1 MSGTEYGPLYRHRPP
16 ERWTNGDLAAK
27 VGADLGLPP
36 DDEQRAL
43 LDMIYAEKAPDRP
56 AAFEVAVVAPR
67 QNIKTST
74 LLTAAIADMFVFGVK
89 KHLWTAHLDDTA
101 KETFRDVQ
109 EWLSRNDE
117 YASQV
122 KFYEG
127 HQDRSIVHV
136 PTGNRID
143 FGSRTGKGKRGLT
156 GVMRVTLDEALYLE
170 PQHMGAIYP
179 TMLTRPGAQVRL
191 ASSAGVE
198 GSASL
203 RGIRDRGRAGKDPR
217 LAYVE
222 YGAPVRPCEDA
233 KCLHDVGTPGC
244 ALDDRSLW
252 WAANCALW
260 CGRIEEES
268 LADQRRGLPAPE
280 FMREFFSW
288 WEDPL
293 ILGGA
298 FSPERW
304 GGLTEAV
311 PQPDRVPAIGLGGSP
326 DGLYGAIGSAAVL
339 GDGRLAVAPV
349 DRRRGQKWLVAEA
362 ARIQTEH
369 ECAVVVARKGPL
381 AYLIPDLVE
390 AGVDVTEADAADWV
404 DACEGL
410 WRRAED
416 GELVHTGDKD
426 LTESALSASWRP
438 VGDRRAFGR
447 KSGDISLLEAV
458 TLAAHKA
465 GERRGSIYET
475 RGALVL

>member
-1 MSGTEYGPLYRHRPP
+1 MTDYAPLYRHRPKG
-16 ERWTNGDLAAK
+16 RWTYGDLAAK

-56 AAFEVAVVAPR
+56 AAFEVCVIAPR

-89 KHLWTAHLDDTA
+89 KHLWSAHLDDTA
-101 KETFRDVQ
+101 KETFRDAQ
-109 EWLSRNDE
+109 EWIGRNPD
-117 YASQV
+117 YDSQV

-143 FGSRTGKGKRGLT
+143 FGSRTGKTKRGLT

-191 ASSAGVE
+191 ASSAGLE
-198 GSASL
+198 SSASL
-203 RGIRDRGRAGKDPR
+203 RTIRDRGRAGKDPR

-222 YGAPVRPCEDA
+222 YGALVLPCEDP
-233 KCLHDVGTPGC
+233 KCLHKPGEAVGC
-244 ALDDRSLW
+244 ALDNRELW

-260 CGRIEEES
+260 CGRISEEA
-268 LADQRRGLPAPE
+268 LADQRGALPPEE

-293 ILGGA
+293 SLGGA
-298 FSPERW
+298 ISPEKWSR
-304 GGLTEAV
+304 LAAV
-311 PQPDRVPAIGLGGSP
+311 VAQPDRVPAIGLGGSR
-326 DGLYGAIGSAAVL
+326 DGLYGSIGAASL
-339 GDGRLAVAPV
+339 LDDGRTVVAPV
-349 DRRRGQKWLVAEA
+349 ARQRGQKWLIAEA
-362 ARIQTEH
+362 ARIQSEQ
-369 ECAVVVARKGPL
+369 ECSVVVAKKGPL

-390 AGVDVTEADAADWV
+390 AGVDVTEAEAVDWV
-404 DACEGL
+404 DACESL
-410 WRRAED
+410 WRLVED
-416 GELVHTGDKD
+416 GELVHTGDKT
-426 LTESALSASWRP
+426 LTDSALAAPWRP

-447 KSGDISLLEAV
+447 KSADISMLEAV

-465 GERRGSIYET
+465 GERRESIYES
-475 RGALVL
+475 RGALTL